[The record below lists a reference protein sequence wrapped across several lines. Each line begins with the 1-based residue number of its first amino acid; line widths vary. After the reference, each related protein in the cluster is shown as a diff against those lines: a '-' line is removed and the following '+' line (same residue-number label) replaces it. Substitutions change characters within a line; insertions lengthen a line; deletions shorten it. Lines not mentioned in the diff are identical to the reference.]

1 MGGRYDLFPLENSP
15 CHVLRARSFPNQG
28 SAPSFDEMIH
38 LWVDHHRKMKRHS
51 SVSSGRNQDLELL
64 LTSGP

>member
-1 MGGRYDLFPLENSP
+1 MRFVPFRKLTQY
-15 CHVLRARSFPNQG
+15 VLRARSFSNQG

-38 LWVDHHRKMKRHS
+38 LWVDHHRKMKLHS

-64 LTSGP
+64 LTSGL